1 MPDTPTG
8 LPLRSA
14 TDLISPFWL
23 LATTRD
29 RKSTRLNSSHDQISY
44 AVFCL
49 KKKNAR
55 HTGSRP
61 KRNVRPAG
69 CNAPQLVNILLSSHS
84 PHTHTLG
91 TRETTPLV
99 LRDAYSILYST
110 R

>member
-49 KKKNAR
+49 KKKNTR
-55 HTGSRP
+55 HSQPRERGATSAACISAQQLRP
-61 KRNVRPAG
+61 KAGRSTLEGSSPAT
-69 CNAPQLVNILLSSHS
+69 ASQRHLLVS
-84 PHTHTLG
+84 TK
-91 TRETTPLV
+91 TP
-99 LRDAYSILYST
+99 
-110 R
+110 